1 MYIITLL
8 KTQVDSV
15 VYSILHF
22 FNNFYLV
29 MILLNS
35 IRNYKFTTLQNK
47 ELSENK
53 YICRERKK
61 ENYHKQN

>member
-1 MYIITLL
+1 
-8 KTQVDSV
+8 
-15 VYSILHF
+15 
-22 FNNFYLV
+22 
-29 MILLNS
+29 MILLKS
-35 IRNYKFTTLQNK
+35 IRNYKFTALQNK